1 MSDHQVLIALEGL
14 DGAGKRTLT
23 DAVVAA
29 LGARGVRA
37 ATLAFPRYGRS
48 VHADLASEALHGAH
62 GDLASSVYAMAL
74 MFALD
79 RADARDELSKL
90 LAANDI
96 VILDRY
102 VASNAAYNAAR
113 LHQSADGEIV
123 GWTAD
128 LEFGRFGLPVP
139 DVQLLLDVDTELAA
153 ERARKRTE
161 LDGNRPL
168 DAYERD
174 GGLQR
179 RTLAVYR
186 ELADRNWYGPW
197 WTYRPGDD
205 PTALAARLAEMI
217 AR

>member
-1 MSDHQVLIALEGL
+1 MARDQVLVALEGL

-23 DAVVAA
+23 DAVVAD

-48 VHADLASEALHGAH
+48 VHADLAAEALHGAH
-62 GDLASSVYAMAL
+62 GDLTTSVYAMAL
-74 MFALD
+74 LFALD
-79 RADARDELSKL
+79 RADARDELSKA

-113 LHQSADGEIV
+113 LHQDADGEIV

-128 LEFGRFGLPVP
+128 LEFGRFGLPEP
-139 DVQLLLDVDTELAA
+139 DVQLLLDVEPEVAA
-153 ERARKRTE
+153 ERARRRTE
-161 LDGNRPL
+161 LDADRPL

-174 GGLQR
+174 GGLQK

-186 ELADRNWYGPW
+186 ELAERNWHGPW
-197 WTYRPGDD
+197 WTCRPEDD
-205 PTALAARLAEMI
+205 PAALAARLAEMI